1 MRLEALSD
9 PKLPG
14 MGPGHA
20 GGNFVISRVTAQLV
34 PPAAAKPTARFVRVA
49 LPGKDRILSL
59 AEVQVFSG
67 TENVALKG
75 EARQSSTAFDGPA
88 KLAIDGKTDGNF
100 DKKSVT
106 HTNVEADPWWEVD
119 LKGDKAI
126 DRIVLWNRTPLEERL
141 AGYRLELLNDKRE
154 VGLEGRRQDRP
165 EAVGGARDGRGP
177 AGRVR
182 GRVRR
187 LRAGRLPG
195 RRRAGRDPEEEERL
209 GRRRGD
215 GQAARP
221 DPVAGRR
228 DRRAGRVEAGR
239 HDRAAIVARQ
249 PHARALPAVG
259 HGRARRRRLGPA
271 AGRVLAAL
279 AVPAEKR
286 TDAQKA
292 AIAEHYVRQVAPE
305 LKADRDRLAEVT
317 KSLAGHEAEHRP
329 RS

>member
-1 MRLEALSD
+1 MTAKRLTGVRLEALPD

-75 EARQSSTAFDGPA
+75 EAKQSSTAFDGPA

-106 HTNVEADPWWEVD
+106 HTDVEADPWWEVD

-154 VGLEGRRQDRP
+154 VVWKTEGKTAP
-165 EAVGGARDGRGP
+165 KP
-177 AGRVR
+177 SAGT
-182 GRVRR
+182 
-187 LRAGRLPG
+187 
-195 RRRAGRDPEEEERL
+195 
-209 GRRRGD
+209 RRRGP
-215 GQAARP
+215 GRSRSRP
-221 DPVAGRR
+221 RSPTTSRPTSRPPPSWTRPPRRRTAGPSAGRR
-228 DRRAGRVEAGR
+228 AS
-239 HDRAAIVARQ
+239 
-249 PHARALPAVG
+249 
-259 HGRARRRRLGPA
+259 
-271 AGRVLAAL
+271 
-279 AVPAEKR
+279 R
-286 TDAQKA
+286 T
-292 AIAEHYVRQVAPE
+292 P
-305 LKADRDRLAEVT
+305 
-317 KSLAGHEAEHRP
+317 
-329 RS
+329 